1 MCASCQPSIFRRFLT
16 TRFVHTGCSMAAFA
30 EMRAKVVSQAC
41 GIVVEVGFGSGLNLP
56 FYDPA
61 RTQRLIAVEPDPDML
76 RLAMRQA
83 ADVELEIVE
92 AYAENLPLSDGMA
105 DTVVVT
111 YSLCTIP
118 DPKAALAEIR
128 RVLKPG
134 GHLLFIEHG
143 RAETQLLSRLQ
154 NRLDGLWSRLAG
166 GCHLTRDP
174 TQLIAE
180 AGFAIQHLERRRFP
194 LRLWQLGLHTAGDA
208 IQPAHPM
215 ANHRPAGR
223 PETIGAPAFATQ
235 SPVAQSREAPQPFAE
250 HQFAQRI
257 ISLFSALRARR
268 RSAVQTWHARKSLHR
283 MSDRQLK
290 DMGLCRMDIDLVAPI
305 ANWKLQH

>member
-1 MCASCQPSIFRRFLT
+1 MCASCQPSSLRRFLT
-16 TRFVHTGCSMAAFA
+16 TRFVHSGCSMAAFT
-30 EMRAKVVSQAC
+30 EMRAKVVSRAR

-61 RTQRLIAVEPDPDML
+61 RTQCVIAVEPDPDML
-76 RLAMRQA
+76 RLAMRQVTN
-83 ADVELEIVE
+83 VELEIVE
-92 AYAENLPLSDGMA
+92 ARAEDLPLSDGMA

-143 RAETQLLSRLQ
+143 CSETQLLSRLQ
-154 NRLDGLWSRLAG
+154 NKLDGLWSRLAG

-174 TQLIAE
+174 TMLIAE

-208 IQPAHPM
+208 IQQTHPM
-215 ANHRPAGR
+215 AHHRNAGR
-223 PETIGAPAFATQ
+223 PETLGAPAFATQ
-235 SPVAQSREAPQPFAE
+235 SPVAQSHEAPQPFAE
-250 HQFAQRI
+250 RQFAQCI
-257 ISLFSALRARR
+257 ISLFSAIRARR
-268 RSAVQTWHARKSLHR
+268 RSAVQTWHARNSLHR

-305 ANWKLQH
+305 AD